1 MRQSFTMKRVSL
13 IIATLLLAGCVGTM
27 QKYDGP
33 TAMRT
38 TVDRPVVF
46 GQVGIPGTTVEPGTD
61 LIDALAKARGIRLT
75 AASARSYVTCP
86 GEKRKG
92 VDIEA
97 LKKGDWTQ
105 NIILRGGCVVV
116 VPKSIPAWIR
126 TLLPMS
132 DVGTSAYILL
142 ND

>member
-1 MRQSFTMKRVSL
+1 MKRVG
-13 IIATLLLAGCVGTM
+13 IIAAALLLVGCAGAGM
-27 QKYDGP
+27 KSYDGP
-33 TAMRT
+33 HSLRT
-38 TVDRPVVF
+38 PLDKPIIF
-46 GQVGIPGTTVEPGTD
+46 GQVGVPGTTVEPGTD
-61 LIDALAKARGIRLT
+61 LIILLGKARGTRLT
-75 AASARSYVTCP
+75 AAEGRTYVTCP
-86 GEKRKG
+86 GDEKPTL

-97 LKKGDWTQ
+97 LKHGDWTQ
-105 NIILRGGCVVV
+105 NIIVRGGCVVV